1 MEIILAGLSYN
12 LWGQNMY
19 ITISVI
25 FSCPI
30 KSKCQEIKMLLVHFR
45 ICKNISNLN
54 TCHGTDFFHVWN
66 IVYYVWAFNFET
78 EFFISTRSDSEFKF
92 KSRLSCKQWL
102 EMSYLLLAFFCRL
115 SYSNSK
121 WAFELNAHDKL
132 LEMLQ

>member
-78 EFFISTRSDSEFKF
+78 EFFISTRSDSEFKIKIPSKLQTMTRNVLF
-92 KSRLSCKQWL
+92 TFS
-102 EMSYLLLAFFCRL
+102 FFCRL